1 MKHSA
6 YFCLW
11 NYMDTKNISGDN
23 SQHRLS
29 SPMVSTAL
37 HGDDNAHSSDQDR
50 FIDLKND
57 VAFKHIFGQS
67 VFMIDFLNDLLGRDD
82 KIAAITYNPTQQVPD
97 FKDEKSVIYDLSCTT
112 DAGEEFIIEMQY
124 KPYNNFRNR
133 ALYYVSRKIASQ
145 LSDDSQKRKFRSL
158 EHGKGR
164 ELTRSEREEHRYDL
178 PPVVGVYLMNFHLEN
193 DNPRMVRDVMLTD
206 TLNNNRVFTDR
217 MRMFFIEL
225 PAVPTLAE
233 DCKTGLEYWIYVLR
247 NMENLKKIPFTD
259 EKPLFEQLE
268 EKARFY
274 SLTPEE
280 QELYDA
286 IYDKH
291 WVYDATIRYVEDEAK
306 RNGHAAGRAEG
317 RAEGLAEAKL
327 SVALNL
333 KSMGLPAEQIM
344 QATGLT
350 LEQIENL

>member
-11 NYMDTKNISGDN
+11 NYMDN
-23 SQHRLS
+23 
-29 SPMVSTAL
+29 
-37 HGDDNAHSSDQDR
+37 
-50 FIDLKND
+50 
-57 VAFKHIFGQS
+57 
-67 VFMIDFLNDLLGRDD
+67 
-82 KIAAITYNPTQQVPD
+82 
-97 FKDEKSVIYDLSCTT
+97 
-112 DAGEEFIIEMQY
+112 
-124 KPYNNFRNR
+124 
-133 ALYYVSRKIASQ
+133 
-145 LSDDSQKRKFRSL
+145 
-158 EHGKGR
+158 
-164 ELTRSEREEHRYDL
+164 
-178 PPVVGVYLMNFHLEN
+178 
-193 DNPRMVRDVMLTD
+193 
-206 TLNNNRVFTDR
+206 
-217 MRMFFIEL
+217 
-225 PAVPTLAE
+225 
-233 DCKTGLEYWIYVLR
+233 WIYVLR

-291 WVYDATIRYVEDEAK
+291 WVYDATIRYAEDEAK
-306 RNGHAAGRAEG
+306 RNGHAAGLAKGLEEGRAAG
-317 RAEGLAEAKL
+317 RAEGLAEGKL